1 VEIDPMLVKLS
12 NRFNASGIYE
22 NPKVHVHVDDAR
34 AFLRRSSGGYD
45 MVVFGFL
52 DSQTLFSSMSNI
64 RLDGYIYTVQ
74 SMQSAFRLL
83 NDNGVLSLSFMAG
96 HEWLAR
102 KLVRMVELA
111 TGQMPAVYESQG
123 QVVICAFRGH
133 HADPPPNLA
142 GSHVQSSPQA
152 TTCPMPLPPQTTGP
166 FFISLAKPS
175 HRTT

>member
-1 VEIDPMLVKLS
+1 MEYCPFPS
-12 NRFNASGIYE
+12 WPATSGS
-22 NPKVHVHVDDAR
+22 PAKWWGWLDLGR
-34 AFLRRSSGGYD
+34 A
-45 MVVFGFL
+45 
-52 DSQTLFSSMSNI
+52 
-64 RLDGYIYTVQ
+64 
-74 SMQSAFRLL
+74 
-83 NDNGVLSLSFMAG
+83 LSLRDLREEVG
-96 HEWLAR
+96 R

-111 TGQMPAVYESQG
+111 AGQMPAVYESQG